1 MPSTLKRKLGDAE
14 YVGYK
19 FVKPFGS
26 VNYVGTVTACGVG
39 PNGTTQVC
47 NVVYEDGDDEVIT
60 TAELLNWRRKGLQ

>member
-1 MPSTLKRKLGDAE
+1 
-14 YVGYK
+14 
-19 FVKPFGS
+19 
-26 VNYVGTVTACGVG
+26 VTACGVG